1 MEPVAYLVKISVD
14 SSIQN
19 TLTVSLVHHHERFN
33 LKINR
38 QKYLHFCNTIDIGKI
53 VPRLHSLVTVAE
65 DWKGAFLS
73 PTRGMCEQHLK
84 T

>member
-14 SSIQN
+14 SSIQY

-33 LKINR
+33 LKISR

-53 VPRLHSLVTVAE
+53 VSRMYSLVTVVE
-65 DWKGAFLS
+65 DWKVAF
-73 PTRGMCEQHLK
+73 
-84 T
+84 